1 MQSHRDQPL
10 NSEQNSKSTRT
21 NTKNKKVLI
30 YARVSTSD
38 QNPQIQI
45 SELRRYCEA
54 RQWDVTE
61 EIIDLG
67 FTGAND
73 KRPGLQKLLSMAKSR
88 QIDVVVVVKLDR
100 LFRSLKH
107 LVSTM
112 QELTELGVEFISV
125 KDQIDM
131 TTASGRLMVHML
143 GAFSEFEKSLIVE
156 RTIAGI
162 THARN
167 QGKRLGRPPVADS
180 KKIRELR
187 TAGFSYRKIMNQLGV
202 SMGVVCRAIEHAP
215 KSPTNLEVTED
226 AKTKG

>member
-1 MQSHRDQPL
+1 M
-10 NSEQNSKSTRT
+10 SKRI
-21 NTKNKKVLI
+21 LL
-30 YARVSTSD
+30 YARVSTSE

-45 SELRRYCEA
+45 SELRRYSEA
-54 RQWDVTE
+54 RNWVITE

-73 KRPGLQKLLSMAKSR
+73 KRPGLQRLLSLAKSR

-107 LVSTM
+107 LISTLH
-112 QELTELGVEFISV
+112 EFSELGVEFISV

-162 THARN
+162 NHARN
-167 QGKRLGRPPVADS
+167 QGKRLGRPPVADADE
-180 KKIRELR
+180 IRRLR
-187 TAGFSYRKIMNQLGV
+187 ISGLSYRKIMKQLGV
-202 SMGVVCRAIEHAP
+202 SMGVVCRAIERAP
-215 KSPTNLEVTED
+215 ISPTNSEVTED